1 MITEKELQE
10 KELAWEKEKDLLER
24 ELKIKQEKEELKAK
38 AKGDKEKMSTTKRIV
53 WWMFINCTLIEM
65 LTVWALYKNFELA
78 TIFGYSVDF
87 SPLVALIGAVIGEVM
102 VFATYAVKAKAE
114 NTVGGIEYERMLHN
128 LSTIDEDNRD
138 LNDFLNETNEEI
150 TTATEDAVG

>member
-1 MITEKELQE
+1 MVTEKELQE

-24 ELKIKQEKEELKAK
+24 ELKIKQEKEELKLK
-38 AKGDKEKMSTTKRIV
+38 AKGEKAKMSTTKRIV

-78 TIFGYSVDF
+78 TIFGTGVDF

-114 NTVGGIEYERMLHN
+114 NTVGGIEYQRMVHN
-128 LSTIDEDNRD
+128 LSVANEDNRD
-138 LNDFLNETNEEI
+138 LNDYLLDSDKEI

>member
-38 AKGDKEKMSTTKRIV
+38 AKKEKNKLSTTKRIV
-53 WWMFINCTLIEM
+53 WWMFINCTLVEM

-78 TIFGYSVDF
+78 TIFGTGVDF

-114 NTVGGIEYERMLHN
+114 NTQGGIEYERMLHN
-128 LSTIDEDNRD
+128 IAIKDEDNRD
-138 LNDFLNETNEEI
+138 LNDFLAETKENI
-150 TTATEDAVG
+150 TTATENAVG